1 MITSSKSNSEQI
13 MKCGSKDHMRE
24 MYKLASLEGPQPRLY
39 FSVHMSCELV
49 GAMQASIIFY
59 ASEVDLLSFLF

>member
-1 MITSSKSNSEQI
+1 MNQTW
-13 MKCGSKDHMRE
+13 E
-24 MYKLASLEGPQPRLY
+24 MYKLASLEGTQPRPH

-59 ASEVDLLSFLF
+59 ASEVDLL

>member
-1 MITSSKSNSEQI
+1 
-13 MKCGSKDHMRE
+13 MKCRSKDHMNQTWE
-24 MYKLASLEGPQPRLY
+24 IYKLASLEGPQPRPH

-59 ASEVDLLSFLF
+59 ASEVDLL